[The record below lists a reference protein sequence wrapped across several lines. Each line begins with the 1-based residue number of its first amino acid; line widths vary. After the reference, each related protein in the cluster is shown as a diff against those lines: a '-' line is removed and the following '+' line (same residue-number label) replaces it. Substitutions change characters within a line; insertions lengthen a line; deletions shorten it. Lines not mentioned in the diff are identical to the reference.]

1 MKINAPRLPKEQAC
15 FSISSTAECGLH
27 MKHLG
32 KGTLSNDTGPLKH
45 PLHVH
50 LSVHPTASRSVSF
63 GRSGEFGEFAA
74 IKPTEVTF
82 G

>member
-1 MKINAPRLPKEQAC
+1 
-15 FSISSTAECGLH
+15 